1 MLAVAEQREVAER
14 EAGGRGVVSMV
25 EVGGWGFSET
35 EGRQRGGCEQHT
47 YLQDQ
52 YLPKILLGEPAPAA
66 SLHKVEELAK

>member
-1 MLAVAEQREVAER
+1 MLAAAEQRGVAVR
-14 EAGGRGVVSMV
+14 EV
-25 EVGGWGFSET
+25 EVGGRGFSET

>member
-1 MLAVAEQREVAER
+1 MLAAAEQRGVAVREV
-14 EAGGRGVVSMV
+14 GGRVVSVV
-25 EVGGWGFSET
+25 EVGGRGFSET